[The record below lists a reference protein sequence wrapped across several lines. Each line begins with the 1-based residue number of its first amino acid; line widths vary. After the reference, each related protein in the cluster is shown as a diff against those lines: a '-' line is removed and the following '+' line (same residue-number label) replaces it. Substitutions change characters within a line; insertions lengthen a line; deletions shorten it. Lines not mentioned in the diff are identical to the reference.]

1 MTKKKEEDIVCYSC
15 GKKLNDYQDATFVQL
30 KEDGDV
36 YICSECITDTY
47 DKLMAAIHDQNVDDD
62 ADDFNDEDMLEDDV
76 DEEPKEELPTPEEI
90 RAHLDKYIIGQE
102 EAKKIISVAAYNHYK
117 MLLYEKVHSE
127 NANVEPQKSNV
138 IMVGPS
144 GIGKTEIIRALSKFL
159 NVPLAIADCSSLS
172 KSGYVGADPISVL
185 SDLLYRAGN
194 NIEAAETGIVY
205 LDEFD
210 KLAKRKDD
218 NTAKDVTG
226 EGVQQELLKI
236 IEGSEVEV
244 PISGGRRMNAEM
256 VRLDTS
262 KILFICGGAF
272 DGIEDVIRK
281 RIRSKDNHPAMGFG
295 ATSSKSD
302 VRNKEY
308 NDLIVQV
315 TTEDLREFG
324 IIPEMLGRL
333 PIICPLKQL
342 STDQLVEILTK
353 PKNAIIKQY
362 KEMLK
367 MDNAR
372 LVFRKSALMAIA
384 KEAEDRKTGA
394 RGLRAIV
401 EKLLT
406 DTMYQVP
413 SMDEPVEVIFTEKCV
428 TDHKKPTIKPLIID
442 EEKED
447 KLYAE

>member
-172 KSGYVGADPISVL
+172 KSGCL
-185 SDLLYRAGN
+185 
-194 NIEAAETGIVY
+194 NIA
-205 LDEFD
+205 
-210 KLAKRKDD
+210 
-218 NTAKDVTG
+218 
-226 EGVQQELLKI
+226 VQNQL
-236 IEGSEVEV
+236 
-244 PISGGRRMNAEM
+244 PQ
-256 VRLDTS
+256 
-262 KILFICGGAF
+262 KIL
-272 DGIEDVIRK
+272 
-281 RIRSKDNHPAMGFG
+281 N
-295 ATSSKSD
+295 
-302 VRNKEY
+302 N
-308 NDLIVQV
+308 
-315 TTEDLREFG
+315 
-324 IIPEMLGRL
+324 
-333 PIICPLKQL
+333 
-342 STDQLVEILTK
+342 
-353 PKNAIIKQY
+353 
-362 KEMLK
+362 
-367 MDNAR
+367 
-372 LVFRKSALMAIA
+372 
-384 KEAEDRKTGA
+384 
-394 RGLRAIV
+394 
-401 EKLLT
+401 
-406 DTMYQVP
+406 
-413 SMDEPVEVIFTEKCV
+413 
-428 TDHKKPTIKPLIID
+428 
-442 EEKED
+442 
-447 KLYAE
+447 